1 MSNSDQLESFDDQ
14 WFNQDSPKPFAANQ
28 RKSTRVIRKDIGVT
42 LRQIGLLNFKFF
54 KNNDLPV
61 KPIDISSRGILIET
75 DMRLSLNKKVLL
87 IIRFADFKEYEIPS
101 TVVRKSTGDPQIYG
115 IKFDSVNNR
124 LANKLLR
131 TQKKLTFK

>member
-1 MSNSDQLESFDDQ
+1 MSNSNQPESFDDQ
-14 WFNQDSPKPFAANQ
+14 WFSQDSPKSSTINQ

-42 LRQIGLLNFKFF
+42 LRQTGLLSFKFF

-101 TVVRKSTGDPQIYG
+101 TVVRKSTGDSKIYG